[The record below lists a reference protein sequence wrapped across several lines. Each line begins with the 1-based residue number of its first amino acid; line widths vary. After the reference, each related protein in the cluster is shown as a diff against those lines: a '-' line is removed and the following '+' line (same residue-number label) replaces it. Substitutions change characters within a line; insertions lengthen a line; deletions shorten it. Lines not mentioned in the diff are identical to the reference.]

1 MELGRAGVLMVL
13 RAGEFIAPVF
23 GGGEKGRIAVL
34 GADGHVLASICN
46 GKGVLSGV
54 SGLCDHGGAPRRPAV
69 IAQAGYT
76 GQNPF
81 SVTYGGQN
89 VPVRAEDGY
98 AALFTAAKH
107 WGYKF
112 TRPEYHQNAR
122 ATKLHYTPD
131 TRPGAL
137 V

>member
-1 MELGRAGVLMVL
+1 ML
-13 RAGEFIAPVF
+13 RNIIDYHCE
-23 GGGEKGRIAVL
+23 R
-34 GADGHVLASICN
+34 
-46 GKGVLSGV
+46 
-54 SGLCDHGGAPRRPAV
+54 APRRQAV

-76 GQNPF
+76 GQNHVT
-81 SVTYGGQN
+81 VTYGDQEVTG
-89 VPVRAEDGY
+89 RADDGD
-98 AALFTAAKH
+98 AAIFTAAKH

-112 TRPEYHQNAR
+112 TRPEFHQNAR

>member
-1 MELGRAGVLMVL
+1 MRNSIDYP
-13 RAGEFIAPVF
+13 GE
-23 GGGEKGRIAVL
+23 R
-34 GADGHVLASICN
+34 
-46 GKGVLSGV
+46 
-54 SGLCDHGGAPRRPAV
+54 APRRPAYRSLP
-69 IAQAGYT
+69 AACGL
-76 GQNPF
+76 PDRP
-81 SVTYGGQN
+81 VTYGDQK
-89 VPVRAEDGY
+89 VTVRAEDGY

>member
-1 MELGRAGVLMVL
+1 MNYFAPRMRPIPPPCGRNCPDRSGTCRAGCCTWTLYESIRNHIYDVNHRDRDSLQPDLAAGKQMV
-13 RAGEFIAPVF
+13 
-23 GGGEKGRIAVL
+23 
-34 GADGHVLASICN
+34 
-46 GKGVLSGV
+46 
-54 SGLCDHGGAPRRPAV
+54 
-69 IAQAGYT
+69 
-76 GQNPF
+76 GQNHF
-81 SVTYGGQN
+81 SVSYGDQK
-89 VPVRAEDGY
+89 VTVRAEDGY

>member
-1 MELGRAGVLMVL
+1 M
-13 RAGEFIAPVF
+13 
-23 GGGEKGRIAVL
+23 
-34 GADGHVLASICN
+34 
-46 GKGVLSGV
+46 
-54 SGLCDHGGAPRRPAV
+54 
-69 IAQAGYT
+69 T
-76 GQNPF
+76 
-81 SVTYGGQN
+81 
-89 VPVRAEDGY
+89 VRAEDGY

-112 TRPEYHQNAR
+112 TRQEYHQNAR

>member
-1 MELGRAGVLMVL
+1 MCMCIFGSRVFLIR
-13 RAGEFIAPVF
+13 RPSAPVRWRR
-23 GGGEKGRIAVL
+23 GP
-34 GADGHVLASICN
+34 GA
-46 GKGVLSGV
+46 
-54 SGLCDHGGAPRRPAV
+54 GAPRRPAV

-76 GQNPF
+76 GQNHF
-81 SVTYGGQN
+81 SVTYGDQN
-89 VPVRAEDGY
+89 VTVRAEDGY

>member
-1 MELGRAGVLMVL
+1 MRNSIDYP
-13 RAGEFIAPVF
+13 GE
-23 GGGEKGRIAVL
+23 R
-34 GADGHVLASICN
+34 
-46 GKGVLSGV
+46 
-54 SGLCDHGGAPRRPAV
+54 APRRPA
-69 IAQAGYT
+69 
-76 GQNPF
+76 QNHF
-81 SVTYGGQN
+81 SVTYGDQKLT
-89 VPVRAEDGY
+89 VRAEDGY

>member
-1 MELGRAGVLMVL
+1 MSVPKKVFTVSQIRKPGRQWRGNSSR
-13 RAGEFIAPVF
+13 RACPPARLPGQD
-23 GGGEKGRIAVL
+23 RAVL
-34 GADGHVLASICN
+34 AAGQ
-46 GKGVLSGV
+46 
-54 SGLCDHGGAPRRPAV
+54 RAV

-76 GQNPF
+76 GQNHF
-81 SVTYGGQN
+81 SVTYGDQK
-89 VPVRAEDGY
+89 VTVRAEDGY

-137 V
+137 I

>member
-1 MELGRAGVLMVL
+1 MRNSIDYP
-13 RAGEFIAPVF
+13 GE
-23 GGGEKGRIAVL
+23 R
-34 GADGHVLASICN
+34 
-46 GKGVLSGV
+46 
-54 SGLCDHGGAPRRPAV
+54 APRCPAV

-76 GQNPF
+76 GQNHF
-81 SVTYGGQN
+81 SVTYGDQK
-89 VPVRAEDGY
+89 VTVRAEDGY

-137 V
+137 VCGLYVTPARISRTLRLTGWKSRATS

>member
-1 MELGRAGVLMVL
+1 MRNSIDYP
-13 RAGEFIAPVF
+13 GE
-23 GGGEKGRIAVL
+23 R
-34 GADGHVLASICN
+34 
-46 GKGVLSGV
+46 
-54 SGLCDHGGAPRRPAV
+54 APRRPAV

-76 GQNPF
+76 GKNHF
-81 SVTYGGQN
+81 SVTYGDQK
-89 VPVRAEDGY
+89 VTVRAEDGY

-112 TRPEYHQNAR
+112 TRPEFHQNAR

-137 V
+137 A